1 MKQVILRKVPDDL
14 HRKVKVAA
22 AEAGESM
29 QDFIIKLMQKEVEKG
44 KPKK

>member
-1 MKQVILRKVPDDL
+1 MKTLIIRKVPDEL

-29 QDFIIKLMQKEVEKG
+29 QDFIIKLMEKEVAKG
-44 KPKK
+44 KPGR